1 MEGEDN
7 QASPFVGEWIWK
19 TISILKVKCFLWQCY
34 HNGIPVQATLAY
46 RGMDISPS
54 CLICN
59 DAPETIIHVLRD
71 CPFAKW
77 FWNSFPQ
84 PMQASLFYG
93 SRLADW
99 MRLNCRSTKV
109 SLCSGINWGV
119 VFPFGIWGLWL
130 YGNSIIFDRERP
142 QNDLKR
148 EVMAKAIE
156 FVFLGANDRL
166 GGHHTTIKIN
176 WHRPP

>member
-1 MEGEDN
+1 MVLEFL
-7 QASPFVGEWIWK
+7 SP
-19 TISILKVKCFLWQCY
+19 TY
-34 HNGIPVQATLAY
+34 A
-46 RGMDISPS
+46 M
-54 CLICN
+54 
-59 DAPETIIHVLRD
+59 
-71 CPFAKW
+71 
-77 FWNSFPQ
+77 
-84 PMQASLFYG
+84 SLFYG
-93 SRLADW
+93 SRLVDW
-99 MRLNCRSTKV
+99 MRLNYRSTKV
-109 SLCSGINWGV
+109 SPCLGINWGV

-156 FVFLGANDRL
+156 FAFLGANDRP